1 MLKESPN
8 LLEEKKGNILIL
20 ILNRP
25 GQANSLDRELVKRL
39 KHTFEE
45 IKWDESVKII
55 ILTGS
60 GNKDF
65 CAGIDLKERSSMDE
79 EEILL
84 YREKEILTLFQDL
97 GEFPK
102 PIIGAINGVALGG
115 GAELA
120 LLCDIRIAAPH
131 ASFGQA
137 EIRWGMIPSAGG
149 CQRLR
154 LIAGLGVAKELV
166 FTGKAI
172 EAEEAYRL
180 GIYNKLISSENLIS
194 EALDLGNSI
203 AQHSSLAIKQ
213 AKKVL
218 DFGAGVSALSAFD
231 FEASKECFYRGQ
243 ALKGPR
249 NFKGK

>member
-1 MLKESPN
+1 M
-8 LLEEKKGNILIL
+8 
-20 ILNRP
+20 
-25 GQANSLDRELVKRL
+25 
-39 KHTFEE
+39 
-45 IKWDESVKII
+45 
-55 ILTGS
+55 
-60 GNKDF
+60 
-65 CAGIDLKERSSMDE
+65 
-79 EEILL
+79 
-84 YREKEILTLFQDL
+84 
-97 GEFPK
+97 
-102 PIIGAINGVALGG
+102 
-115 GAELA
+115 A

-180 GIYNKLISSENLIS
+180 GIYNKLISSKNLIS

-203 AQHSSLAIKQ
+203 AQHSSLAVKQ

-218 DFGAGVSALSAFD
+218 DFGAGVSALSTFD

-243 ALKGPR
+243 ALKR
-249 NFKGK
+249 LKNFKGK